1 MGYCKAAS
9 PEQKYRRTEV
19 NYLPAPKRRFYSAK
33 DIETILGVSRSK
45 AIQIMHIFE
54 KRGQLFRLGNTLRV
68 EIDVFERW
76 QTEQTG
82 QRVT

>member
-1 MGYCKAAS
+1 M
-9 PEQKYRRTEV
+9 
-19 NYLPAPKRRFYSAK
+19 PAPKKRFYSAK

-82 QRVT
+82 QRAT

>member
-1 MGYCKAAS
+1 M
-9 PEQKYRRTEV
+9 
-19 NYLPAPKRRFYSAK
+19 PAPKKRFYSAR
-33 DIETILGVSRSK
+33 DIQTMLGISRSK
-45 AIQIMHIFE
+45 ANQIMHHFE

-76 QTEQTG
+76 QMEQTG

>member
-1 MGYCKAAS
+1 MPAS
-9 PEQKYRRTEV
+9 K
-19 NYLPAPKRRFYSAK
+19 KRYYSAK

-45 AIQIMHIFE
+45 ANQIMHIFE

-76 QTEQTG
+76 QKEQTG

>member
-1 MGYCKAAS
+1 MPAS
-9 PEQKYRRTEV
+9 K
-19 NYLPAPKRRFYSAK
+19 KRYYSAK

-45 AIQIMHIFE
+45 ANQIMHIFE
-54 KRGQLFRLGNTLRV
+54 KRGRLFRLGNTLRV

-76 QTEQTG
+76 QMEQTG

>member
-1 MGYCKAAS
+1 M
-9 PEQKYRRTEV
+9 
-19 NYLPAPKRRFYSAK
+19 PAPKKRFYSAK

-68 EIDVFERW
+68 EIDVFER
-76 QTEQTG
+76 
-82 QRVT
+82 

>member
-1 MGYCKAAS
+1 MPAS
-9 PEQKYRRTEV
+9 K
-19 NYLPAPKRRFYSAK
+19 KRYYSAK

-45 AIQIMHIFE
+45 ANQIMHIFE
-54 KRGQLFRLGNTLRV
+54 KRVQLFRLGNTLRV

-76 QTEQTG
+76 QMEQTG